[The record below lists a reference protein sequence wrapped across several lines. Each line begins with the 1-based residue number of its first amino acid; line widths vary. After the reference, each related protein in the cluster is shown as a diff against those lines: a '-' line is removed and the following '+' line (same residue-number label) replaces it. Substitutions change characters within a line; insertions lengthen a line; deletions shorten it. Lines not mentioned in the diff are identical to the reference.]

1 MTRRFAVVYEDTADF
16 DIATELAD
24 RVLRD
29 AVVYLREQNLDDY
42 RTWLGKSHGG
52 DKLSWNGVKHLS
64 RDAGVRGH
72 GHFDGVR
79 GAADAVAARKAILY
93 LRREFPGLDA
103 IVLMRDRDKQP
114 LRRFGFEQAR
124 REDHGGLPIVVGLAV
139 PMREAWV
146 LSGYETDDDEAEL
159 LEAVRT
165 RLKFD
170 PRTRSH
176 DVPDPKRALRE
187 LTDGDPGRERR
198 CWFDTPLPTLRDRG
212 RDNGLADYLDDVAA
226 RLSPLFGHAA

>member
-1 MTRRFAVVYEDTADF
+1 MTLRFAVVYEDTADF

-24 RVLRD
+24 RVLCD
-29 AVVYLREQNLDDY
+29 AVGWLREQNLDDC
-42 RTWLGKSHGG
+42 RTWLGKSHAG
-52 DKLSWNGVKHLS
+52 DELSWTGVKHLS

-72 GHFDGVR
+72 GHFAGVR
-79 GAADAVAARKAILY
+79 GAADAVATRKAILY

-103 IVLMRDRDKQP
+103 ILLVRDRDNQP

-146 LSGYETDDDEAEL
+146 LCGYEPDEDEAEL

-165 RLKFD
+165 RVKFD

-176 DVPDPKRALRE
+176 DVADPKRALHE
-187 LTDGDPGRERR
+187 LTASDPERERR
-198 CWFDTPLPTLRDRG
+198 CWFDTPLTTLRERG
-212 RDNGLADYLDDVAA
+212 EDNGLAEFLEDIAA
-226 RLSPLFGHAA
+226 RLTPLFGHAA